1 MFSSRFHEHENLS
14 VLIVEDSQTQANQ
27 LRYLLEKHGF
37 AVQQALHGKEA
48 LALLEHSSPH
58 LVISDILMPEMDGYA
73 LCQAIRQ
80 HPRHHELPVVLLT
93 SLSSARDIL
102 LALECKADH
111 FITKPY
117 NESYLLS
124 RMASILETM
133 RQRRAGLR
141 PEHTESDVF
150 FQGEWFH
157 INTDRQRI
165 LDLLMATYEA
175 MVLRNDELLTTQNE
189 LSELNRQ
196 LQLAAAEA
204 NEAHQQGQQILAE
217 LSARDRAI
225 RQTNEEL
232 RLLHG
237 IESLVNQTRDPGA
250 LCQLVCDRLNQSTL
264 FGITGGVHIRLLSEH
279 ERNTGQLV
287 NHHCQPCFS
296 SRHLQLLAGPVASEC
311 EPGSV
316 HAGRMVIPLLAQQH
330 PVGLLCAQT
339 RIGLQLDPQQRELL
353 ESLGRQIGMALENI
367 RLFEETRVLSLHD
380 PLTGLANRRHL
391 EIAYSNL
398 VARSGRNL
406 QPFGLILLDIDHF
419 KRFNDTYGH
428 PEGDQLLIRVAEQLR
443 QCLRSTDLA
452 VRFGGE
458 EFMLLVADNA
468 IEQLFVLAERIRQL
482 LQQSLAITASFGLAC
497 YQPDE
502 TLTQMTERADE
513 ALYRAKHAGR
523 NRVMLA
529 QEATIR

>member
-1 MFSSRFHEHENLS
+1 MFSSWLNEHETLS

-48 LALLEHSSPH
+48 MALLEQSDPH

-73 LCQAIRQ
+73 LCHAIRQ
-80 HPRHHELPVVLLT
+80 HPRHRDLPVVLLT

-133 RQRRAGLR
+133 RQRRSGLL
-141 PEHTESDVF
+141 PEHTESDIF

-175 MVLRNDELLTTQNE
+175 MVLRNDELITTQHE
-189 LSELNRQ
+189 LSELNGQ
-196 LQLAAAEA
+196 LQLAVAEA
-204 NEAHQQGQQILAE
+204 NDAHQQSQQILAE

-232 RLLHG
+232 RLVHG
-237 IESLVNQTRDPGA
+237 IESLVNQSRDPGA

-264 FGITGGVHIRLLSEH
+264 FGIIGGVHIRLLNEH
-279 ERNTGQLV
+279 ERNTGQLA

-296 SRHLQLLAGPVASEC
+296 VRHLQLLAGPIASEC
-311 EPGSV
+311 EPGSTP
-316 HAGRMVIPLLAQQH
+316 AGRMVIPLLAQLQ
-330 PVGLLCAQT
+330 PIGLLCAQT

-398 VARSGRNL
+398 QARTSRSQ

-458 EFMLLVADNA
+458 EFMLLVADSQT
-468 IEQLFVLAERIRQL
+468 EQLFALADRIRQL
-482 LQQSLAITASFGLAC
+482 LQQDLAITASFGLAC

-502 TLTQMTERADE
+502 TLSQMTERADE

-529 QEATIR
+529 QGEAIR